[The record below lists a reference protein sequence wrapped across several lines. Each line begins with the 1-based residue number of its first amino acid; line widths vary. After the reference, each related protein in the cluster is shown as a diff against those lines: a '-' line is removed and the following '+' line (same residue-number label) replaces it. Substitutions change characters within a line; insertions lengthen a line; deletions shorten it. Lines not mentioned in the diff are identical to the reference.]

1 MGQSVVMTN
10 QAEHPVLTVEN
21 LDIEYQIGMQW
32 RNAIHNFEL
41 TVYPQ
46 QIVGIVGES
55 GSGKSTVIKAIMRY
69 LSNNGRISQGRIHFK
84 DQDLVQTSRRQMR
97 SLWGGAMHM
106 VPQNA
111 FAAMNPSLRI
121 GEQIAEVIRIHDNLS
136 ASEVNARVHEI
147 LGAVR
152 LADPAKIA
160 KRYPHEISGG
170 QQQRA
175 VLAMAFATAPDLLL
189 LDEPT
194 TSLDV
199 TTEATILDLIDELI
213 DRTGAGAIYV
223 THNLG
228 VVAQVCER
236 VTVMYGGEIMEDAP
250 VEDLYANPLHPYTIG
265 LLASIP
271 KFGQTKYQQA
281 LQMMPGSPPSLGNRP
296 TGCVFAERCPIA
308 VDHCFTTKPS
318 LEYTDDQHKVR
329 CHRWPEIADGTA
341 QVRHQFERGI
351 ELKTKDERADLLE
364 VQHMTKHFEVRLEA
378 SDLLKKL
385 QGKDVFNKV
394 RAVDDVNIRIQHGK
408 TLGLVGESGSG
419 KTTLSR
425 MIVGLTERTSGEMT
439 LLGADVKNK
448 VGQRTRDTLRQLQMV
463 FQNPQDSL
471 NPYLRVGQSIQRPL
485 IKLAKMKRG
494 EAQQRVKELLEAV
507 NLDETYMGRYPSEL
521 SGGEKQRV
529 AIARAFASNP
539 EIIVCDEPVSALD
552 VSVQAAVLNL
562 LARLQD
568 EHDTAYLFISHDL
581 AVVGYL
587 ADYVA
592 VMYLGEIFEASS
604 VDTLFQAPYH
614 PYTEALISSIP
625 IPDPTHQTQ
634 HIRLSSDVPSPRNL
648 PSGCRFHTRCPRKI
662 GDICEQEVPP
672 WREAEHGHFIR
683 CHIPIDELITLQES
697 APETVEE

>member
-1 MGQSVVMTN
+1 MTN
-10 QAEHPVLTVEN
+10 YAETPVLAVEN
-21 LDIEYQIGMQW
+21 LDIEYRIGMNW
-32 RNAIHNFEL
+32 RNAIRDFEI
-41 TVYPQ
+41 TVYPK
-46 QIVGIVGES
+46 QIYGIVGES

-69 LSNNGRISQGRIHFK
+69 LSDNGQISQGMIEFQER
-84 DQDLVQTSRRQMR
+84 DLVQTSRRQMR
-97 SLWGGAMHM
+97 ALWGGAMHM

-121 GEQIAEVIRIHDNLS
+121 GEQIAEVIRIHDKLS
-136 ASEVNARVHEI
+136 AAEVQARVHEI

-160 KRYPHEISGG
+160 KRYPHELSGG

-175 VLAMAFATAPDLLL
+175 VLAMAIATTPDLLL

-236 VTVMYGGEIMEDAP
+236 VTVMYGGEIMEDAS
-250 VEDLYANPLHPYTIG
+250 VTDLYAQPLHPYTIG

-271 KFGQTKYQQA
+271 KFGQTKYQRA

-296 TGCVFAERCPIA
+296 VGCVFAERCPIA
-308 VDHCFTTKPS
+308 LEHCFTTKPP
-318 LEYTDDQHKVR
+318 LEESGEGRKVR
-329 CHRWPEIADGTA
+329 CHRWAEIANEDI
-341 QVRHQFERGI
+341 QVDQQFERGL
-351 ELKTKDERADLLE
+351 ELKVKDERDSLLE
-364 VQHMTKHFEVRLEA
+364 AHHLTKHFNVRLEA
-378 SDLLKKL
+378 VDLLKKL
-385 QGKDVFNKV
+385 QGQEVFNKI
-394 RAVDDVNIRIQHGK
+394 RAVDDVNIRIQQGK

-425 MIVGLTERTSGEMT
+425 MIVGLTDRTSGGMT

-448 VGQRTRDTLRQLQMV
+448 VGQRTKDTLRQLQMV
-463 FQNPQDSL
+463 FQNPEDSL
-471 NPYLRVGQSIQRPL
+471 NPYLRVGQAIRRPL
-485 IKLAKMKRG
+485 LKLAKMKRG
-494 EAQQRVKELLEAV
+494 EANQRVKELLEAV
-507 NLDETYMGRYPSEL
+507 NLDETYMQRYPSEL

-562 LARLQD
+562 LARLQN

-587 ADYVA
+587 ADYIA
-592 VMYLGEIFEASS
+592 VMYLGQIFETASAE
-604 VDTLFQAPYH
+604 TMFEPPYH

-625 IPDPTHQTQ
+625 IPDPTHETQ
-634 HIRLSSDVPSPRNL
+634 HIRLSSDIPSPRNL
-648 PSGCRFHTRCPRKI
+648 PNGCRFNTRCPRKI
-662 GDICEQEVPP
+662 GDICEQEIPP
-672 WREAEHGHFIR
+672 WSEVGNGHYIR
-683 CHIPIDELITLQES
+683 CHIPIDELITLQQS
-697 APETVEE
+697 APEAIEE

>member
-1 MGQSVVMTN
+1 MTN

-21 LDIEYQIGMQW
+21 LDIEYRIGMQW
-32 RNAIHNFEL
+32 RNAIRDFEL

-69 LSNNGRISQGRIHFK
+69 LSKNGRISQGAIHFK
-84 DQDLVQTSRRQMR
+84 DQDLVQNSRRQMR

-136 ASEVNARVHEI
+136 SSDVRARIHEI

-152 LADPAKIA
+152 LADPVKIA
-160 KRYPHEISGG
+160 KRYPHELSGG

-199 TTEATILDLIDELI
+199 TTEATILDLIYELI

-236 VTVMYGGEIMEDAP
+236 VTVMYGGEIMEDAA
-250 VEDLYANPLHPYTIG
+250 VEDLYAQPLHPYTIG

-296 TGCVFAERCPIA
+296 KGCVFADRCPIA
-308 VDHCFTTKPS
+308 VDQCFTAKPP
-318 LEYTDDQHKVR
+318 LEESGDGRKVR
-329 CHRWPEIADGTA
+329 CHRWPEIADETV
-341 QVRHQFERGI
+341 QVRQHFERGI
-351 ELKTKDERADLLE
+351 ELKTKDEREALLD
-364 VQHMTKHFEVRLEA
+364 VHDFTKHFDVRLEA
-378 SDLLKKL
+378 IDLLKKL
-385 QGKDVFNKV
+385 QGQAVFNKV
-394 RAVDDVNIRIQHGK
+394 RAVDEVNIHIQYGK

-425 MIVGLTERTSGEMT
+425 MIVGLTDRTSGEMT

-448 VGQRTRDTLRQLQMV
+448 VSQRTQDTLRQLQMV
-463 FQNPQDSL
+463 FQNPEDSL
-471 NPYLRVGQSIQRPL
+471 NPYLRVGQAIQRPL
-485 IKLAKMKRG
+485 IKLAKMKR
-494 EAQQRVKELLEAV
+494 ADAKQRVKELLEAV
-507 NLDETYMGRYPSEL
+507 SLDETYLRRYPSEL

-562 LARLQD
+562 LARLQE

-592 VMYLGEIFEASS
+592 VMYLGEIFETSS

-614 PYTEALISSIP
+614 PYTEALISAIP
-625 IPDPTHQTQ
+625 IPDPAHETQ
-634 HIRLSSDVPSPRNL
+634 HIRLNSDVPSPRNL

-662 GDICEQEVPP
+662 GDICEQEIPP
-672 WREAEHGHFIR
+672 WRAVNDDHYIR
-683 CHIPIDELITLQES
+683 CHIPIDELITLQET